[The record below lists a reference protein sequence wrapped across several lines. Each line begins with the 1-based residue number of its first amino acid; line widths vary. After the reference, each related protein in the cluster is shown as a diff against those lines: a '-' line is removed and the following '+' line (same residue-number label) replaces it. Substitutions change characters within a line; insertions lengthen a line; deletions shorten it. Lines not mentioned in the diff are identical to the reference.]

1 MDGEEG
7 PHLGIGL
14 QSYQGVASGAGSN
27 LSNLNLSIWYPLTLK
42 GQLEPGRCR
51 HDRAWSLQGG
61 IGILLRRQTI

>member
-27 LSNLNLSIWYPLTLK
+27 LSNLNLSIWYPLALK
-42 GQLEPGRCR
+42 G
-51 HDRAWSLQGG
+51 
-61 IGILLRRQTI
+61 